1 MPLTQ
6 SSTSRSPCAQQHR
19 TLPLS
24 LTLFHL
30 CKGPTRR
37 AIIPTKQSSVCTGL
51 LQDACAHVAWV
62 VGQLPLFSLGRQP
75 CPSLSL
81 MSTPSLVLA
90 TLPGAHRVRPWTLLR
105 ASSRRPAR
113 RRALLDLGHTTL
125 PRAAPAAAPNSSRH
139 RWPKP

>member
-1 MPLTQ
+1 MCPTAPHTPTFPHSLSLVQGTHTSGHHPHKTIVCMHWSSPRRMRPRRVGGWTTPPLL
-6 SSTSRSPCAQQHR
+6 SRTTA
-19 TLPLS
+19 LPL
-24 LTLFHL
+24 
-30 CKGPTRR
+30 
-37 AIIPTKQSSVCTGL
+37 
-51 LQDACAHVAWV
+51 
-62 VGQLPLFSLGRQP
+62 
-75 CPSLSL
+75 SLSL